1 MEIIKSLVMAFTFLG
16 ALYYSV
22 VGFTYVIAGA
32 IRAGNPDNTNNV
44 INAVPAMTAC
54 VLWTIFA
61 AEKGIFT
68 L

>member
-1 MEIIKSLVMAFTFLG
+1 MEIIKGLVMAFTFLG

-22 VGFTYVIAGA
+22 IGVTYVIAGA
-32 IRAGNPDNTNNV
+32 VRAGNPENTNNI
-44 INAVPAMTAC
+44 INAVPAMIAC

-61 AEKGIFT
+61 AEKGLFS